1 MKKLNRFKTVG
12 HSDHWITTGWH
23 YMRSVLQRL
32 IWICA
37 IYSKFAFPCLVQNI
51 TTDIRSIHVVCRSAC
66 RSDARALNTCMDK
79 TPASTVRNSRGLNL
93 EDAKFANRGSRDSLS
108 TGYSRDA
115 VHRYPAQGAQSHYG
129 RKLKLNKLCLH
140 QTALLRLSFPP
151 RGPEN
156 LKIQNN

>member
-1 MKKLNRFKTVG
+1 MTLHEKCFAKT
-12 HSDHWITTGWH
+12 
-23 YMRSVLQRL
+23 YMDLRNIFQICISVLGTKHNNG
-32 IWICA
+32 
-37 IYSKFAFPCLVQNI
+37 YP
-51 TTDIRSIHVVCRSAC
+51 SIHVVCRSAC

-156 LKIQNN
+156 LKIHNN

>member
-1 MKKLNRFKTVG
+1 
-12 HSDHWITTGWH
+12 
-23 YMRSVLQRL
+23 MRSVLQRL

-79 TPASTVRNSRGLNL
+79 TPATAVRNSRGLNL
-93 EDAKFANRGSRDSLS
+93 EDAKFANRGSRD
-108 TGYSRDA
+108 A
-115 VHRYPAQGAQSHYG
+115 VHRYPAQGTQSHYG
-129 RKLKLNKLCLH
+129 RKLKLNKLYLH
-140 QTALLRLSFPP
+140 HIALLLLSFSP